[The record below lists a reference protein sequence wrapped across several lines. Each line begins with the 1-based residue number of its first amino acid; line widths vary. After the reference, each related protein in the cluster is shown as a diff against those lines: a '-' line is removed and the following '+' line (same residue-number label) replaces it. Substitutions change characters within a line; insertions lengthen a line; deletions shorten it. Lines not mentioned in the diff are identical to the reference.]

1 MQMNNESG
9 SYIEKSYI
17 TPKQIATAGLMIGSI
32 FFAYSGIGAIDS
44 LPDEQ
49 KIYDRHLSESI
60 GSNLQNQAYHLPTST
75 WSSIGN
81 VSDLAIHQT
90 VDSKINATESL
101 NVLRSLAFLA
111 VNEDVDNEI
120 ERYFASKPI
129 KTKTILINSRITHG

>member
-1 MQMNNESG
+1 MNNESG

-17 TPKQIATAGLMIGSI
+17 TPKHIATGLMIGSI
-32 FFAYSGIGAIDS
+32 LAYSGIGAIDS

-60 GSNLQNQAYHLPTST
+60 SSNIQNQAYHIPTST

-81 VSDLAIHQT
+81 VSDLSIHQT